1 MVWSRQDAAARYSA
15 SAEAYAATMAPSLRS
30 VAAEVVRRAA
40 LRPGERVLDAG
51 TGTGIAAAGA
61 VGDGREVV
69 GVDAAEGM
77 LAIAQRE
84 VPDVRFVQADFGA
97 MPFAEATFDVV
108 LAAHAILF
116 GADRVAVLREL
127 RRVAR
132 DGGRLSISVPGPRA
146 TTMAPLYEPIYRS
159 FGLEPSRDYPTADE
173 LAGWAT
179 DAGWQEPATAA
190 DPATAIVLQDAAA
203 YQTWL
208 RVGSG
213 GSATRDWPPERRAA
227 LEAALR
233 DATPRD
239 GGGAFRLPFGTLYLT
254 ARR

>member
-1 MVWSRQDAAARYSA
+1 MVWSRHKAAPSYSA
-15 SAEAYAATMAPSLRS
+15 SAGAYAATMAPSLRP

-84 VPDVRFVQADFGA
+84 VPGVRFVQSDFGA
-97 MPFAEATFDVV
+97 
-108 LAAHAILF
+108 
-116 GADRVAVLREL
+116 
-127 RRVAR
+127 
-132 DGGRLSISVPGPRA
+132 
-146 TTMAPLYEPIYRS
+146 MAPLYEPIYRS
-159 FGLEPSRDYPTADE
+159 FGLEPSRDYPSVDE
-173 LAGWAT
+173 LAGWAA

-190 DPATAIVLQDAAA
+190 DPATSIVLQNAAA
-203 YQTWL
+203 YETWL

-239 GGGAFRLPFGTLYLT
+239 GGGVFRLPFGTLYLT